1 MNNEDFIIILFFIV
15 VGVFN
20 ILGLQV
26 LRLGSRD
33 IVGYTVYLFITLIDV
48 FGIRKNITFLFLLLD
63 LMIFTSYQLLYICN
77 RLGDSWLAEILRGE
91 LISATQL
98 QQK

>member
-1 MNNEDFIIILFFIV
+1 MNNEDFIIIIFFIV

-63 LMIFTSYQLLYICN
+63 LMIFTRYQLLYICN
-77 RLGDSWLAEILRGE
+77 RLGDSWLAEILGGE

>member
-1 MNNEDFIIILFFIV
+1 MNNEDFIIIIFFIV

-26 LRLGSRD
+26 LPLGSRD

-48 FGIRKNITFLFLLLD
+48 FGIRKNKHFCF
-63 LMIFTSYQLLYICN
+63 Y
-77 RLGDSWLAEILRGE
+77 SWI
-91 LISATQL
+91 
-98 QQK
+98 